1 MKNRATEQR
10 NAKNANE
17 VVKRKRGR
25 PFGSKSNRK
34 KIQSQEII
42 KRALNYALE
51 DMGELTP
58 QLIKEALIND
68 IRDIKHFAFL
78 FPNVNQLNIKADS
91 LVNTLSEVS
100 GKISEFKK
108 RKNVIDITPT
118 KETGTKL
125 EQIENKT
132 RTK

>member
-1 MKNRATEQR
+1 MKNKATVER

-17 VVKRKRGR
+17 VAKKKRGR
-25 PFGSKSNRK
+25 PFGSKSNKK

-51 DMGELTP
+51 DMGDLTP
-58 QLIKEALIND
+58 QLIKEVLIND

-91 LVNTLSEVS
+91 LVNTLTEVS
-100 GKISEFKK
+100 GKINEFKK
-108 RKNVIDITPT
+108 RKNVIDINPT
-118 KETGTKL
+118 QEKRTEL